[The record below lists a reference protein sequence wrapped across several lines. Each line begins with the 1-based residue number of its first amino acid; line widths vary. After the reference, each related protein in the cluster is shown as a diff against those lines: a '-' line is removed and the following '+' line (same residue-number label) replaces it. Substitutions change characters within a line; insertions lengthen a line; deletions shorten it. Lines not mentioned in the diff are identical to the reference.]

1 MTEHDASLMK
11 IKLERDTNEI
21 KREFSRLLFRSQKSL
36 EKISSLDDV
45 ISVLVHQDD
54 EGWTKKCSSISQ
66 VFQNA
71 KKFCSFYN
79 TGTLRLLLTELG
91 TEPDKNRYE
100 DYKKKFQIYCKR
112 RVCLCTEKMLA
123 VVMDKNIERLGK
135 WEQDQLHFEINR
147 VFQKRP
153 PVRLLSDEQM
163 QQELS
168 ASRQNS
174 NSSTASRQ
182 TSYSSTASRQD
193 SNNSTACR
201 QDSNNST
208 ASRQDSNNSTA
219 CRQDSNDS
227 TACRQDSND
236 STACRQDSNNST
248 ASRQD
253 SNNSTAC
260 RRDSNNSTAC
270 RQDSNNS
277 TACCQDSNN
286 STACRQNSYSST
298 FSLEAAS
305 AATSTANP
313 YCVTGNSTIPSKV
326 TSNSQTSLAN
336 IITAKREVN
345 SIVLTDITSF
355 SSTGSS
361 SFVVPSKD
369 TGYITPSDAASF
381 FKNNKVDKDTLMDD
395 SNSSHSAASISD
407 SEANNESESSV
418 WVSMGK

>member
-248 ASRQD
+248 ASRQ
-253 SNNSTAC
+253 
-260 RRDSNNSTAC
+260 
-270 RQDSNNS
+270 
-277 TACCQDSNN
+277 
-286 STACRQNSYSST
+286 NSYSST

-326 TSNSQTSLAN
+326 TSNSQTSHAN